1 MNNNTGITIEEKTL
15 LACIEAVPD
24 PACFISAEGVLIAC
38 NRPFESLTGMTAQE
52 MSGRS
57 IAEFDSGVLRALSEQ
72 AAASNT
78 GDSGAAMRPVSLA
91 NRELTI
97 RVSALSRND
106 GNKWGSL
113 CVIRDVTRERMIE
126 EELRQF
132 SRAVEQSP
140 ATVVITDTEG
150 NIEYVNPK
158 FTSLTGYT
166 YEEVMGA
173 NPRILKSGEQPA
185 GFYSDLW
192 ETLTSG
198 GEWRGEF
205 HNRKKN
211 GDYYWEFA
219 SISPLLNEK
228 GVVTHYIAV
237 KEDISARKEAEEALR
252 NSEEKLRSRNL
263 QMEKDLK
270 IAQTAQKELL
280 RADIPESPYMKCVYR
295 YEPLDRVGGDVFSIF
310 RNLDSITGVF
320 IGDISGHGIAAALF
334 IALLKSATDRMY
346 RKKGDNPSEYLSN
359 LNRELRGYLSSYFLT
374 GIYGRFQRDDATG
387 VTAFTFSN
395 GGHPLPVHCRASGEI
410 RLAGRSNTIIGIMEN
425 PAFEVH
431 RIDLEKGD
439 RLFLY
444 TDGIP
449 ETENRKKEIIGFDG
463 DLLGLF
469 GRSQRSDIGETL
481 DAILNETTA
490 FRDDAPLLDDISL
503 IGFEIL

>member
-1 MNNNTGITIEEKTL
+1 MNHNPGITIEEKTL
-15 LACIEAVPD
+15 RACIESIPD
-24 PACFISAEGVLIAC
+24 PACFISAEGFLTAC
-38 NRPFESLTGMTAQE
+38 NRPFESLTAISAQE
-52 MSGRS
+52 MSERPITG
-57 IAEFDSGVLRALSEQ
+57 FDSGVLRALSEQ
-72 AAASNT
+72 AAAFNA
-78 GDSGAAMRPVSLA
+78 GESGAAKRPVSLA
-91 NRELTI
+91 NRELIISIT
-97 RVSALSRND
+97 AFSRNE
-106 GNKWGSL
+106 GNAWGTL
-113 CVIRDVTRERMIE
+113 CVVRDVTRERMME

-140 ATVVITDTEG
+140 ATVVITDTDG

-166 YEEVMGA
+166 GDEVMGA
-173 NPRILKSGEQPA
+173 NPRILKSGEQSA
-185 GFYSDLW
+185 GFYADLW
-192 ETLTSG
+192 KTITSG

-228 GVVTHYIAV
+228 GVITHYIAV
-237 KEDISARKEAEEALR
+237 KEDITARKEAEEALR
-252 NSEEKLRSRNL
+252 KSEEKLRNRNL

-270 IAQTAQKELL
+270 IAQAAQKELL

-320 IGDISGHGIAAALF
+320 MGDISGHGIAAALF

-346 RKKGDNPSEYLSN
+346 RKKGNSPSEYLSS

-374 GIYGRFQRDDATG
+374 GIYGHFQRDDAKGMTS
-387 VTAFTFSN
+387 FTFSN
-395 GGHPLPVHCRASGEI
+395 GGHPLPIHCRASGGVS
-410 RLAGRSNTIIGIMEN
+410 LAGRSNTIIGIIEN
-425 PAFEVH
+425 PSFEVH
-431 RIDLEKGD
+431 RIEMEKGD

-463 DLLGLF
+463 NLLDLF

-481 DAILNETTA
+481 DAILGEVTA
-490 FRDDAPLLDDISL
+490 FRGDAPLLDDISL